1 MKYVLIV
8 VALIAAGIIGY
19 VIFEKQEITEDTT
32 PTPVVIN
39 TEREEGVANETKPA
53 TTSTETKPV
62 VTPIATK
69 PAVKTFTMLEVALH
83 ADATSCY
90 SVVNG
95 AVYDLTNW
103 ITKHPGGQQAIKG
116 LCGKDGT
123 SAFTGK
129 HGGQQKPETTLAG
142 FKIGVLAQ

>member
-1 MKYVLIV
+1 M
-8 VALIAAGIIGY
+8 
-19 VIFEKQEITEDTT
+19 
-32 PTPVVIN
+32 
-39 TEREEGVANETKPA
+39 
-53 TTSTETKPV
+53 
-62 VTPIATK
+62 
-69 PAVKTFTMLEVALH
+69 VKTFSMVEVALH

-103 ITKHPGGQQAIKG
+103 ITKHPGGQQAIRG

>member
-1 MKYVLIV
+1 MKYILIV
-8 VALIAAGIIGY
+8 VTLFAAGVVGY
-19 VIFEKQEITEDTT
+19 AVFEKQEITENTT
-32 PTPVVIN
+32 STPLVTT
-39 TEREEGVANETKPA
+39 TEQEVENETKPI
-53 TTSTETKPV
+53 
-62 VTPIATK
+62 VTPIETK
-69 PAVKTFTMLEVALH
+69 SVVKTFSMVEVALH

>member
-1 MKYVLIV
+1 MKYVLII
-8 VALIAAGIIGY
+8 VALIAAGVIGY
-19 VIFEKQEITEDTT
+19 TVFEKQDTSENIT
-32 PTPVVIN
+32 PAPVVVE
-39 TEREEGVANETKPA
+39 TEKEVEMENEKETKPIV
-53 TTSTETKPV
+53 TPTETKPM
-62 VTPIATK
+62 
-69 PAVKTFTMLEVALH
+69 VKVFTMAEVALH

-95 AVYDLTNW
+95 SVYDLTNW

-142 FKIGVLAQ
+142 FEIGVLVQ